1 VKRKRDGTKLAVFSG
16 KEERLNR
23 IIMLI
28 LEKQVLIPYDIWL
41 RVKAIKGFRHTRHK
55 TVCRRVQSL
64 LEQGFI
70 TIKGKRDTKPSGSA
84 HLYVL
89 SIKGQ
94 AALKLSE
101 KTMDEVL
108 ESATDEQLLKLIEAL

>member
-1 VKRKRDGTKLAVFSG
+1 
-16 KEERLNR
+16 
-23 IIMLI
+23 
-28 LEKQVLIPYDIWL
+28 
-41 RVKAIKGFRHTRHK
+41 
-55 TVCRRVQSL
+55 VQSL

-70 TIKGKRDTKPSGSA
+70 ITKGQRDTKPSGVA
-84 HLYVL
+84 QLYVI

-108 ESATDEQLLKLIEAL
+108 KSATDEQLLKLIEAL